1 MFLNLTIYMSLFQK
15 KTQKGKKH
23 AIYFLHLIPDNM
35 SDESVFTLI
44 RAFILSYMFFRI
56 WKIWVDLHYS

>member
-56 WKIWVDLHYS
+56 